1 MMKQKKSVLIALRL
15 DRRTAEMIHEMAKLD
30 DTSMSYVIR
39 RAIIRYLGLDKN
51 V

>member
-1 MMKQKKSVLIALRL
+1 MKQKKTVLIALRL
-15 DRRTAEMIHEMAKLD
+15 DRRTAEMIHDLAKLD

>member
-1 MMKQKKSVLIALRL
+1 MKPKKTVLIALRL
-15 DRRTAEMIHEMAKLD
+15 DRRTAEMIHDLAKLD

>member
-1 MMKQKKSVLIALRL
+1 MKTKKTVLIALRL
-15 DRRTAEMIHEMAKLD
+15 DRRTAEMIHELAKVD